1 MMCRNFGMK
10 DLGTPK
16 VSIHADRIKT
26 KSNGNLF
33 HGISKV
39 LEGQTSWYTVVDVPR
54 IEKGGLLL
62 MNTCLMFHT
71 LKTVFVCSMYAML
84 DNRLYIA
91 LQESSIYSCPT
102 NKLLAMV
109 DTITITC
116 HLRCGIRDKV
126 LCLLFLFL
134 PIFTVVL
141 MKRCPKATKS
151 PSSMPLECV
160 KDQ

>member
-1 MMCRNFGMK
+1 MK

-102 NKLLAMV
+102 KNHWEVAEVLNLL
-109 DTITITC
+109 TFTNC
-116 HLRCGIRDKV
+116 RLQS
-126 LCLLFLFL
+126 LQ
-134 PIFTVVL
+134 IF
-141 MKRCPKATKS
+141 RPKS
-151 PSSMPLECV
+151 PQLV
-160 KDQ
+160 